1 MFQDLRYGVRMLAKN
16 PGFTL
21 IAIFTLALGIGANTA
36 TFSIVNAVLLRPY
49 PHIDTDRWAYLNE
62 KPSNVGLEGGGLAVS
77 VPNFLDWK
85 QQSQSFSE
93 MVIWMSHSYNISGS
107 GTGEAER
114 LPAIIITP
122 EIFTALK
129 IVPAVGRLI
138 TPSDEV
144 QIPER
149 RVVISYGL
157 WQRRFSGDPNIAGK
171 QINLNLVP
179 HTVVGVAPPGFSF
192 PPGGRVDIWVPW
204 FTQTMRSDFGRDGR
218 GYGAA
223 ALLKPGVDF
232 RTAQAEMNLIAERLA
247 NQYPEDK
254 GFGVLVNP
262 MREAIAR
269 DFRAPLLTLFGAL
282 GLVLLLACINLAN
295 LQLTR
300 MEGRRK
306 EIAVRAALGAGKW
319 RLSRQLLTES
329 MLLAVIAGGMGM
341 LVAPALV
348 KLMLSFIPPQRIP
361 WLSVTTDRWVLLVS
375 AGITLFVALLSGAL
389 PAFRA
394 VRVDLVSTLAGS
406 GKSPGTSG
414 VSRRMRHAFLIA
426 QLALSLTPL
435 AGAGL
440 LVQSFVRLQN
450 VDPGF
455 DSDRRISLMYSAPR
469 ARYPEGEQLA
479 ALAERLSDEISQLP
493 GVEAAGLAQAL
504 PFASGAGWLQ
514 AITRQD
520 PKSIANPANLPHVRF
535 NVVSTG
541 YVEALGVPLKAGRTF
556 TRADTR
562 EAPHV
567 VIINESLARKYFAG
581 ENPLGK
587 QFWVGHAQALAE
599 YQPRTVVG
607 VIGDALLSNLEGTVE
622 AAAWVPLGQ
631 AEKGTEGVWRT
642 IFLVVH
648 TGTDPLGMLAGI
660 RQQISRVD
668 ADLALTDIRTMDVRL
683 AESVWRQRLAANA
696 MGALSLAALIIAA
709 LGVFG
714 IIGYL
719 VSRRTHEIG
728 VRMAIGADRGDIIRL
743 VMREGI
749 RFTAGGIGLGLGGAM
764 MLTRYLSSLLY
775 GVSATDPITMALAA
789 LSLASAA
796 LLACY
801 LPARRAARVDPL
813 VALRHE

>member
-21 IAIFTLALGIGANTA
+21 IAILTLALGIGANTA
-36 TFSIVNAVLLRPY
+36 IFSVVNAVLLRPY

-77 VPNFLDWK
+77 VPNYLDWK
-85 QQSQSFSE
+85 RQSQSFSE
-93 MVIWMSHSYNISGS
+93 MVIWMSYSYNISGS
-107 GTGEAER
+107 GADEPER

-129 IVPAVGRLI
+129 IAPVAGRLL

-149 RVVISYGL
+149 RVVISYAL

-204 FTQTMRSDFGRDGR
+204 FTQTMRSDFSRDGR

-223 ALLKPGVDF
+223 ALLKPGVEF

-262 MREAIAR
+262 MREEIAR

-306 EIAVRAALGAGKW
+306 EIAVRAALGAGRW
-319 RLSRQLLTES
+319 RLSRQLLTENI
-329 MLLAVIAGGMGM
+329 LLAVIAGGAGM

-361 WLSVTTDRWVLLVS
+361 WLSVTTDRRVLLVS

-394 VRVDLVSTLAGS
+394 VRIDLVSSLAGS
-406 GKSPGTSG
+406 GKSPGASD

-426 QLALSLTPL
+426 QLALSLAPL

-469 ARYPEGEQLA
+469 ARYQEGAQLA
-479 ALAERLSDEISQLP
+479 TLAERLSGEISQLP

-581 ENPLGK
+581 ENPLGR
-587 QFWVGHAQALAE
+587 QFWVGHAQALSE

-607 VIGDALLSNLEGTVE
+607 VIGDALLNNLEGTTE
-622 AAAWVPLGQ
+622 AAAWVPLLQ

-668 ADLALTDIRTMDVRL
+668 ADLALTDIRTMDGRL
-683 AESVWRQRLAANA
+683 AESVWRQRLAATA

-728 VRMAIGADRGDIIRL
+728 VRMAIGADRREIIWL

-749 RFTAGGIGLGLGGAM
+749 WFTAGGVGLGLCGAM

-789 LSLASAA
+789 VSLASAA